1 VVPLALAFT
10 LASQLAGWW
19 TAQGGIGVLLW
30 GSAVQFAGLIAVGSL
45 AGFVAQPGTVALMA
59 ALAVFGFGQGLVMA
73 PLAGVV
79 LATVRPAHAGSGA
92 GLLNTV
98 QQAAGALGVSL
109 VGAAY
114 FLGGTTD
121 RRGILAAIALLGLSV
136 LTTGVFFTRMKRAE
150 RKTAMRR
157 RVGDVGTAGKPR
169 SRPPARCGA

>member
-1 VVPLALAFT
+1 M
-10 LASQLAGWW
+10 
-19 TAQGGIGVLLW
+19 
-30 GSAVQFAGLIAVGSL
+30 QFAGLVAVASL

-136 LTTGVFFTRMKRAE
+136 LTTGVLFTRMRHAG
-150 RKTAMRR
+150 RKTANHPQPS
-157 RVGDVGTAGKPR
+157 TPY
-169 SRPPARCGA
+169 